1 MSHRCWS
8 AALLISYRPLFRQ
21 GDHQLY
27 MVDSLHQWISSRLTC
42 CPKKHQNHS
51 TSICITD
58 SSNSELLR
66 LSDWWWVGCTGCC
79 RSSQGPVRVW
89 CQLKLSEYRL
99 SLQEVVAGTGS
110 RVGNG
115 ANSERLE
122 QTERQWCLDRRF
134 DSTQTVCCFRSTN
147 ISVAWTRACSRCW
160 SWARYW
166 TTWLN
171 APRPVCNGYNY

>member
-1 MSHRCWS
+1 MSQRCWS

-42 CPKKHQNHS
+42 SQK
-51 TSICITD
+51 TSKSFKINMHHVSSCVAYLLTLDGLESCLFWPNDEIQTSSARQTPPILSFSGYLTD
-58 SSNSELLR
+58 DELGALDAADPRKALSEF
-66 LSDWWWVGCTGCC
+66 G
-79 RSSQGPVRVW
+79 
-89 CQLKLSEYRL
+89 QLKLSEYRL

-122 QTERQWCLDRRF
+122 QTERQWCLDRYFTPHKPSAASDPRI
-134 DSTQTVCCFRSTN
+134 FR
-147 ISVAWTRACSRCW
+147 
-160 SWARYW
+160 
-166 TTWLN
+166 
-171 APRPVCNGYNY
+171 